1 MDTFTKQRKRALK
14 VRLHKLQRG
23 VLLMRKRMGDVGYN
37 SDIIGL
43 IIQRIESEI
52 QAILDED
59 AHTKN

>member
-1 MDTFTKQRKRALK
+1 
-14 VRLHKLQRG
+14 
-23 VLLMRKRMGDVGYN
+23 MRKRMGDVGYN